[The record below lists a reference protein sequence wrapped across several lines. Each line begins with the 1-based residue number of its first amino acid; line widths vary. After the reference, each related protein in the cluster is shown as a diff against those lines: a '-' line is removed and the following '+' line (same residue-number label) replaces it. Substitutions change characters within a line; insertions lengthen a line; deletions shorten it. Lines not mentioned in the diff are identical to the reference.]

1 MQLGVLC
8 ATMNYVK
15 ITEKILFIEAEGKGR
30 YPYANSML
38 IDDDTRV
45 LIDTGMGRDLAREI
59 AKDKKVDLVINSHGH
74 EDHVACNN
82 LFKDAK
88 ICSHKFDAQIIR
100 SVDKLKELYGSAE
113 AEAKRLIDSL
123 LDEHFKL
130 RDSKIDLEFDDG
142 YVFDL
147 GTTKLEVIHT
157 PGHSRGHCCF
167 SIPSEKLVF
176 LADVDLS
183 SFGPWYGCLDSDID
197 QFIDSIERVRNLQF
211 EVAVTSHKGI
221 VRGRKILEEKLSDYL
236 NVIFER
242 ENKLLE
248 FLTNEHSIDEI
259 VNRAIVYR
267 RFAEPKAVFRL
278 FERTMIEKHLE
289 RLVEKNLV
297 APTGKGFKAISKSY
311 E

>member
-1 MQLGVLC
+1 
-8 ATMNYVK
+8 MNYVK
-15 ITEKILFIEAEGKGR
+15 ITERILFIEADDTGR
-30 YPYANSML
+30 YPYSNSIL

-45 LIDTGMGRDLAREI
+45 LIDTGMGRDSAMEI

-88 ICSHKFDAQIIR
+88 ICSHKFDAPIIR

-113 AEAKRLIDSL
+113 PEAKRFIDL
-123 LDEHFKL
+123 LLEEQFRL
-130 RDSKIDLEFDDG
+130 RNSRVDLEFEDG

-147 GTTKLEVIHT
+147 GATKLEVIHT

-167 SIPSEKLVF
+167 SVPSERLVF
-176 LADVDLS
+176 LADIDLS

-197 QFIDSIERVRNLQF
+197 QFVGSIERVRNLQF

-221 VRGRKILEEKLSDYL
+221 VPGRKMLQEKLSDYL
-236 NVIFER
+236 NRIFER

-248 FLTNEHSIDEI
+248 FLTEERSIDEI
-259 VNRAIVYR
+259 INKAIIYR
-267 RFAEPKAVFRL
+267 RFTEPKAVFRL

-289 RLVEKNLV
+289 RLVERNLV
-297 APTGKGFKAISKSY
+297 THTSKGFKAISKSY